1 MATKMTRDEVTEA
14 LNLIEKA
21 GDQIDQTA
29 GRWRTIATNEKLR
42 MDHMASIRRKGQV
55 IRDTAKRLKE
65 SRASHDDPAPTAPDT
80 GTGVVGPEQVA
91 DAAKSVAEMTSKTVG

>member
-29 GRWRTIATNEKLR
+29 GKWRTIATNEKLR

-65 SRASHDDPAPTAPDT
+65 NRAAHDQPTTAPDT

-91 DAAKSVAEMTSKTVG
+91 DAVKSVAEMTSKTAG